1 MLDGL
6 VNDAVES
13 VSLAHAIDHID
24 VFSASWGPTD
34 DGMTVDGPKKLALE
48 ALEKGIHEVSILR
61 CNDNHLF
68 SSILFH
74 QVRFNT

>member
-24 VFSASWGPTD
+24 VFSASWGPND
-34 DGMTVDGPKKLALE
+34 DGMTVDGPKTLALE
-48 ALEKGIHEVSILR
+48 ALEKGIREVSFL
-61 CNDNHLF
+61 
-68 SSILFH
+68 ILFVNCLFILFWFH
-74 QVRFNT
+74 L